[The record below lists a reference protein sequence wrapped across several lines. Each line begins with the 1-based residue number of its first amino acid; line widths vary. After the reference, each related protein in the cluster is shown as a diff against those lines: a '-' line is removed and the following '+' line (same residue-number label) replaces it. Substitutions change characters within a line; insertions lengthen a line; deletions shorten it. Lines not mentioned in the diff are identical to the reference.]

1 MPQAAAGVHR
11 ASPRAARPPP
21 RYAEEVAALHDLT
34 ASEAARRLALGEIGA
49 EALTRALLDRIAQL
63 EPSVEAWAFLDP
75 EAALAQA
82 RRIDQLSPRP
92 PLGGLPVGLKDIFD
106 TADMPTECGT
116 RAYRGRRPSADAPC
130 VAALR
135 RAGALVL
142 GKTVTTELAFFSP
155 GKTRNPHDAARSP
168 GGSSSGSAAAVAARM
183 VPAALGSQ
191 TAGSVIRPA
200 SFCGV
205 VGMKPTHGLVSLEGV
220 SPFSPSLDTVGV
232 FARDPADLALLL
244 PPLGVPL
251 GPTPSGPPRL
261 GLCRGPQWPLADA
274 PMRDLVEKAATRL
287 AAAGATVTEVRLP
300 PECDGLF
307 EAQKTVMAYEAARSL
322 GEVRARYE
330 SLLSRVLL
338 DLLRAGAA
346 TPAGDY
352 AAALD
357 LAARCREALAGIFG
371 AVDALLTPAAV
382 GEAPLGLEST
392 GDPALNRIWTLLHLP
407 CLSLPVGRGPA
418 GLPLG
423 VQMVGPLRGDGALIA
438 AARWAFERLGLAE
451 GA

>member
-1 MPQAAAGVHR
+1 M
-11 ASPRAARPPP
+11 
-21 RYAEEVAALHDLT
+21 AALYDLT
-34 ASEAARRLALGEIGA
+34 ASEAARRLGLDEISA
-49 EALTRALLDRIAQL
+49 DALTRALLDRIAEL
-63 EPSVEAWAFLDP
+63 EPLVGAWAFLDP
-75 EAALAQA
+75 EAALAGA
-82 RRIDQLSPRP
+82 RRIDRLSPRP

-116 RAYRGRRPSADAPC
+116 RAYQGRRPSADAPC

-155 GKTRNPHDAARSP
+155 GKTRNPHDAARTP

-183 VPAALGSQ
+183 IPAALGSQ

-220 SPFSPSLDTVGV
+220 SPFSPSLDTAGV

-251 GPTPSGPPRL
+251 GPAPSLPPRL
-261 GLCRGPQWPLADA
+261 GLCRGPQWPLAEA
-274 PMRDLVEKAATRL
+274 PMRDLVEGAAARL

-322 GEVRARYE
+322 GDVRARHE
-330 SLLSRVLL
+330 SLLSPVLL
-338 DLLRAGAA
+338 DFLRTGDA
-346 TPAGDY
+346 TAAGDY
-352 AAALD
+352 AAAQD
-357 LAARCREALAGIFG
+357 LAARCREALAEIFG
-371 AVDALLTPAAV
+371 AVDALLTPAAI

-407 CLSLPVGRGPA
+407 SLSLPAGRGPA

-423 VQMVGPLRGDGALIA
+423 VQMVGPHRGDGALVA
-438 AARWAFERLGLAE
+438 AARWAFDRLGLGEA
-451 GA
+451 A